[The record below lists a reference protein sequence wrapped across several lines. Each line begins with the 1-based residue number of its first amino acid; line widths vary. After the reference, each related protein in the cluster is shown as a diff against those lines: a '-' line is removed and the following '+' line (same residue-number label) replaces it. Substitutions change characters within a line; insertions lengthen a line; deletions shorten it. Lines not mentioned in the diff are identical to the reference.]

1 MRRAVDRPLV
11 SLPLLQ
17 EISDVNLHW
26 NRRVT
31 MAQWAALVCEAL
43 DTLYREGRD
52 SGRLFALPLHPWCI
66 GQPFRVKYL
75 EHVLAHIG
83 LRNHFTWLGGPGRRR
98 GGPAPASSGLRPR

>member
-1 MRRAVDRPLV
+1 MPGTFAVAWPPGMALRALAAVDRRQYRRMRRAVDRPLV

-66 GQPFRVKYL
+66 GQPFRV
-75 EHVLAHIG
+75 
-83 LRNHFTWLGGPGRRR
+83 
-98 GGPAPASSGLRPR
+98 